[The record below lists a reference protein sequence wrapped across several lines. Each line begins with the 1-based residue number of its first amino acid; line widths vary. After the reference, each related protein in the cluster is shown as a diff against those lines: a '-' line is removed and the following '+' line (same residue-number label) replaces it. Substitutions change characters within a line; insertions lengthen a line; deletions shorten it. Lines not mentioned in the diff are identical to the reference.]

1 MTSDEVL
8 GKELK
13 DDMLDVAHVDPVDD
27 TSGRLAGR
35 LSEATGH
42 DRHEIKHI
50 RHNPKCHQV

>member
-8 GKELK
+8 GKELE

-35 LSEATGH
+35 LSEARGR
-42 DRHEIKHI
+42 DRREMKHI
-50 RHNPKCHQV
+50 RRNPKCH